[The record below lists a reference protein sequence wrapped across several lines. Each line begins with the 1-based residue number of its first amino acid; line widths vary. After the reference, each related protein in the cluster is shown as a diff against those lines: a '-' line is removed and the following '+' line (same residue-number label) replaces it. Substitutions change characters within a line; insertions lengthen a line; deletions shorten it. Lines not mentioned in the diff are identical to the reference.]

1 MLALEK
7 EIVLAVS
14 REMCWVDLM
23 AEIMKLMKGYE
34 YNIIW
39 RSWSA
44 QCSDTSQYQTH
55 AFCWLN

>member
-1 MLALEK
+1 METVWEPMMLALEK

-14 REMCWVDLM
+14 REMYWVDLM

-34 YNIIW
+34 SDVIW

-44 QCSDTSQYQTH
+44 QCSDTSQ
-55 AFCWLN
+55 

>member
-1 MLALEK
+1 METVWEPMMLALEK

-34 YNIIW
+34 YNIILES
-39 RSWSA
+39 RGA
-44 QCSDTSQYQTH
+44 KCSDTSQ
-55 AFCWLN
+55 

>member
-1 MLALEK
+1 METVWEPMMLALEK

-39 RSWSA
+39 ESRGA
-44 QCSDTSQYQTH
+44 KCSDTSQ
-55 AFCWLN
+55 